1 MLSPA
6 VRRWFFASLVCAVVF
21 LMGAAV
27 AVWVFIDRAASA
39 PELKPRIEAAA
50 SQWLG
55 RPTTIGALEWRGW
68 PYGVL
73 VGRDVRLYE
82 DPQKKLLL
90 VDAPVVEAR
99 VAVLS
104 VFRLAAGVTELKFVR
119 PRVYLR
125 RDAAGAWN
133 AERLAAEIAAR
144 PDEPTRGWGRLAFN
158 WFVIERGTATVEDAR
173 GALGAPPALEISGR
187 GKLRLGLL
195 HAHFPFELS
204 ARPAGSSAAAEL
216 RGDLGDDAKL
226 RVDVK
231 GAQASLA
238 RFLWPGAARWTGRWD
253 GRLEYSETAPQW
265 RLDLRGAAI
274 SFSTAAPA
282 LAALELNARFSA
294 PESWSFEGA
303 ARDSGTAVALKGSI
317 DGRRILLDVKSP
329 RADADDV
336 RAWARAVEPPS
347 PRARS
352 ARAAPA
358 RRLEVALRVDRLRFG
373 GAELRRVDAL
383 VSRSTGPYALER
395 LSFESFGG
403 SVAAQGLYDPSASTQ
418 AIMIHWR
425 TFNMQAGELFRWAGS
440 TVPSGGIADS
450 EGRLATGTWDR
461 FLPALNGRIQFD
473 VRSGWVVGLPGILK
487 VLSKLNV
494 VSLVSSSSRGRARV
508 DFDDMR
514 GVVLIE
520 NGRAATEE
528 PFVLENK
535 TLQLAFMGSYDCR
548 TRTVDGKVAV
558 NFLTVTDEI
567 LRLIPGV
574 KQILLGAQMGMVPI
588 WLSVKGDAD
597 DPQIRVL
604 TGRSIAGPVWNTLR
618 HIWGLPRKIVDAATG
633 PERDA
638 DP

>member
-1 MLSPA
+1 MGRFYHINVARSGFAGARDSAYNGTVLSPA

-303 ARDSGTAVALKGSI
+303 AR
-317 DGRRILLDVKSP
+317 
-329 RADADDV
+329 
-336 RAWARAVEPPS
+336 
-347 PRARS
+347 
-352 ARAAPA
+352 AAPA
-358 RRLEVALRVDRLRFG
+358 RRLQIALRVDRLRLG
-373 GAELRRVDAL
+373 GAELRRVNAL
-383 VSRSTGPYALER
+383 VSRSTGPYTLES